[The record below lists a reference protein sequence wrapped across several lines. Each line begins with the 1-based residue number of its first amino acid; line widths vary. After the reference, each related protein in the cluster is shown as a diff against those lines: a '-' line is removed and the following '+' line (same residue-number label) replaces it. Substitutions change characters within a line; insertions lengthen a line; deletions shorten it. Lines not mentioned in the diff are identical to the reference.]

1 MIHSGVM
8 DSAWLV
14 TGFLLA
20 ATGYVRLLSPWRTLL
35 QDAFAQW
42 SALLI
47 AMLALLVLWHI
58 RATVVNGL
66 SLHLLGAMLCTLV
79 FGPRLT
85 LLPLSAVLVAAAASS
100 GADWATLGLNASL
113 LVLWPVGLSIMIAAL
128 VRRLPANV
136 FVFIFLGGFFGG
148 AAVVVLTG
156 WLLTLLL
163 WLTQTVPWGPLLE
176 DYALYWMLVGFSEA
190 WLTGMLLTVM
200 VVYQPD
206 SVRMFDAVRY
216 IDNA

>member
-1 MIHSGVM
+1 MIYSGEI
-8 DSAWLV
+8 DAAWLI

-20 ATGYVRLLSPWRTLL
+20 TAGYVRRLSPWRSLWR
-35 QDAFAQW
+35 DASEQW
-42 SALLI
+42 PALLI
-47 AMLALLVLWHI
+47 ATLALLVLWHI
-58 RATVVNGL
+58 RATIVNGM

-79 FGPRLT
+79 FGPRLAV
-85 LLPLSAVLVAAAASS
+85 LPLSAALVAAVASS
-100 GADWATLGLNASL
+100 GASWATLGLNAVL
-113 LVLWPVGLSIMIAAL
+113 LVLWPTALSVLVAAL

-136 FVFIFLGGFFGG
+136 FVYIFVGGFFGG

-156 WLLTLLL
+156 WLLTLVL
-163 WLTQTVPWGPLLE
+163 WLTQIMPWGPLLE

-200 VVYQPD
+200 VVYRPD